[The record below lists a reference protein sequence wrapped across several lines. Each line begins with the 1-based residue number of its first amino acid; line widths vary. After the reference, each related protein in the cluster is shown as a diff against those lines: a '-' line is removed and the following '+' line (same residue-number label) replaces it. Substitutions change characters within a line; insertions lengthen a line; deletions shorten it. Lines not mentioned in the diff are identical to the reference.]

1 MEISWTGSEIGR
13 SERALDKQIKSDVIE
28 LYFHRI
34 ENKNII
40 FHNYAKLKQN
50 EKTQNK
56 QKHNPILSSRP
67 LLQWLGVEVT

>member
-1 MEISWTGSEIGR
+1 MEISWSGSEIGR

-50 EKTQNK
+50 EKNPK
-56 QKHNPILSSRP
+56 QTKAQPN
-67 LLQWLGVEVT
+67 T